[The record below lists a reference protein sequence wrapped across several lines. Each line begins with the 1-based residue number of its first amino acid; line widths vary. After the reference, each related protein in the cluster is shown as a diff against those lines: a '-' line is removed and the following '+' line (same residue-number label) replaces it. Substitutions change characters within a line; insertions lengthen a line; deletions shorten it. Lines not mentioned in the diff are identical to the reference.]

1 MFALFTYNS
10 WAQTAAVQDR
20 YSGNCTHTTIP
31 KALEYISNLTGVR
44 FAYTSLSIDTTQQ
57 VTFAFKNASL
67 NAILD
72 KIYEVTGL
80 KYKLFGNQVLL
91 RKEIPVTRK
100 ILLSG
105 NIVEIDSVTPVS
117 YATVSLAGKQ
127 TGAVSDIDGWFE
139 FELSNENLNDTL
151 LFSFMGYQTVKVS
164 VENYLAQNEKFI
176 ILKENIFEIPPVR
189 ISSRDFK
196 KITIGNDR
204 NFPAGSLYM
213 DTNGQ
218 QAALFVEN
226 DKNVNGK
233 ILTINYYLSSH
244 GNTDAPFRVR
254 VYSVDTTNG
263 SPGVDLLQQLIVVKP
278 DIRRGWYSVDIR
290 KFDIKVPENGF
301 FIAMEGVFP
310 NDYDFYTG
318 DKDFVDL
325 SEGDKEADE
334 DEPVSIIYGQRLG
347 YSRNRKDKNNTWHY
361 SLSHTWFQLKKQPFG
376 IMVSA
381 DVQIRKKKRH

>member
-10 WAQTAAVQDR
+10 WAQTANFQGEFNG
-20 YSGNCTHTTIP
+20 SCTNTTLP
-31 KALEYISNLTGVR
+31 KALEYIGNLTGVR
-44 FAYTSLSIDTTQQ
+44 FAYTSLSVDTAQQ
-57 VTFAFKNASL
+57 VTINFKNASL
-67 NAILD
+67 NTILD

-80 KYKLFGNQVLL
+80 KSKMFGNQVLL
-91 RKEIPVTRK
+91 RKEIPVSRK

-105 NIVEIDSVTPVS
+105 NIVETDSITPVS
-117 YATVSLAGKQ
+117 YATVSLPGKQ
-127 TGAVSDIDGWFE
+127 TGTVSDIDGWFE
-139 FELSNENLNDTL
+139 FELTNENLGDTL
-151 LFSFMGYQTVKVS
+151 LFSFMGYQPVKIP
-164 VENYLAQNEKFI
+164 VENYLVRKEKLI
-176 ILKENIFEIPPVR
+176 ILNENVFEIPPAK

-196 KITIGNDR
+196 KLTIGNDR

-226 DKNVNGK
+226 DKNVDGK
-233 ILTINYYLSSH
+233 ILAINYYLSSH

-254 VYSVDTTNG
+254 LYTVDTTNG
-263 SPGVDLLQQLIVVKP
+263 SPGADLLQQLIVVKP
-278 DIRRGWYSVDIR
+278 DIHRGWYAIDIR
-290 KFDIKVPENGF
+290 RFDIKVPENGF

-310 NDYDFYTG
+310 NEYDFYTG
-318 DKDFVDL
+318 NEDFVDL
-325 SEGDKEADE
+325 TDGDKEEDE

-381 DVQIRKKKRH
+381 DIQIRKKKRH